1 MTEAE
6 PIAPMTADSSEARL
20 LTVRLSVLIFLP
32 YAIMGAWVPVFSLHL
47 KNLHFSPEETAWAS
61 GASAIG
67 ALIAPMI
74 WGQIADRWL
83 AMQRCISLC
92 ALADA
97 VGLWLLGTLREPTAV
112 IAVSIG
118 VWFFLIPTYGLT
130 ASFIFRQLSRPE
142 RQYGFIR
149 MWGTVGWMAASWCLT
164 SWFAWHRWY
173 NEIDPNQGNDFG
185 DSLRLASLAAL
196 VLVMYAL
203 TLPHTPPG
211 KAHPTRAWFARLID
225 APLSALH
232 LFRNRLFAVYCVCM
246 FGFNITLPF
255 TIQLNPL
262 LLNRLGVNESRLPTY
277 LTIAQTTEVLCLYLL
292 PILLLRFGTKT
303 VMLFGGMSWTIGLAL
318 LSVGEPTWVVLSS
331 LVTHGV
337 FICCFFIAGQVF
349 VNRQAT
355 HDIRASAQGVLLFI
369 SGSGLLLGHLLV
381 GWIRDLTNDSY
392 SSAYLFASALAA
404 MLVTLLVFGFT
415 QSTTAAASQQVAL
428 VPDSEIS

>member
-6 PIAPMTADSSEARL
+6 PIAPITAEPRFLTAR
-20 LTVRLSVLIFLP
+20 VSVLIFLA
-32 YAIMGAWVPVFSLHL
+32 YAIMGAWVPVFTLHL
-47 KNLHFSPEETAWAS
+47 KNLSFSSEETAWAS
-61 GASAIG
+61 AANAIG
-67 ALIAPMI
+67 ALIAPLI

-92 ALADA
+92 AFASA
-97 VGLWLLGTLREPTAV
+97 AGLWFLAPLHQPAWAV
-112 IAVSIG
+112 VFVSIG
-118 VWFFLIPTYGLT
+118 IWFFLIPTYGLT
-130 ASFIFRQLSRPE
+130 TAFIFRQLSHPE
-142 RQYGFIR
+142 RQYGPIR

-164 SWFAWHRWY
+164 LWFAWDRWFRKL
-173 NEIDPNQGNDFG
+173 DPNQANDFA
-185 DSLRLASLAAL
+185 DSLRLGSLYAV
-196 VLVMYAL
+196 VLAFYAM

-211 KAHPTRAWFARLID
+211 KADPSRAWYGRLMD

-232 LFRNRLFAVYCVCM
+232 LFHHRSFLIYCICL

-262 LLNRLGVNESRLPTY
+262 LLNRLGVDESRLPTY
-277 LTIAQTTEVLCLYLL
+277 LTICQSTEVLSLFLL
-292 PILLLRFGTKT
+292 PYLLLRFGAKT
-303 VMLFGGMSWTIGLAL
+303 VMMIGGISWTIGLSL
-318 LSVGEPTWVVLSS
+318 LSVGEPTWLVLSS

-355 HDIRASAQGVLLFI
+355 HDIRASAQAVLVFI

-392 SSAYLFASALAA
+392 GSAYLFAAALAA
-404 MLVTLLVFGFT
+404 ALVTLFLFGFSA
-415 QSTTAAASQQVAL
+415 STTAVISPQVAL
-428 VPDSEIS
+428 VPDPEIT